1 MTINHVATVAENFIL
16 YLKGKT
22 NSRQILIKEIESEL
36 KKVVTGEAAVP
47 SIELINA
54 MIEAKIKPEALSKML
69 AAKIVAAFPG
79 VDSSVYLAEAKR
91 FEELFEKC
99 KTMRIGATKHADK
112 KKVHTSKMQVVN
124 EK

>member
-36 KKVVTGEAAVP
+36 KKVVTGEAA
-47 SIELINA
+47 A